1 MRSKALD
8 RVAEQVVRTGA
19 APGAAVAQARRS
31 GDAWLI
37 SSGIA
42 GTAERAP
49 GQPIFDLA
57 SVTKSFVAVTAAR
70 LAASSG
76 PALDAALGSLLP
88 ELDDTPSAE
97 ASLLLL
103 LSHRAGLDAHRSL
116 FAPLVAGRPFSRGRA
131 LREAAMARRPD
142 ARGAPPAEGFAPLYS
157 DLGYVLAGAALERAT
172 GLPLDEL
179 IERELVTPLALE
191 VHSARRWLAEDPN
204 FLARVLPTE
213 TMAFRGGSIRGAVH
227 DENAWALAGH
237 GLAGQAGL
245 FGAAEAV
252 ARFGTALLDALAG
265 RAHGVLTQAAL
276 APLVAERPG
285 GSLRA
290 GFDGKSGPASAA
302 GTLASAATFGHLGF
316 TGTSLWCDPRAERV
330 SVLLSNRVSP
340 SRENLRIR
348 AIRPVVHDAL
358 FGWEGGLV

>member
-1 MRSKALD
+1 MRSTELD
-8 RVAEQVVRTGA
+8 RVAEMVVTSGA
-19 APGAAVAQARRS
+19 APGAAVASARRT
-31 GDAWLI
+31 GEGWVI

-42 GTAERAP
+42 GTAASVPREP
-49 GQPIFDLA
+49 VFDLA
-57 SVTKSFVAVTAAR
+57 SVTKSFVATTAAR
-70 LAASSG
+70 LAARGG
-76 PALDAALGSLLP
+76 PTLDATLGSLLP
-88 ELDDTPSAE
+88 ELFDTPTGD

-103 LSHRAGLDAHRSL
+103 LSHRAGLDAHRAL
-116 FAPLVAGRPFSRGRA
+116 FAPLVARRPFARERA
-131 LREAAMARRPD
+131 LYEAAMARRPD
-142 ARGAPPAEGFAPLYS
+142 APGTPPAQGFAPLYS

-172 GLPLDEL
+172 GLELDEL
-179 IERELVTPLALE
+179 VGREVATPLGLD
-191 VHSARRWLAEDPN
+191 VHSARRWLAASPD
-204 FLARVLPTE
+204 FLERVLPTE

-245 FGAAEAV
+245 FGTAEAV
-252 ARFGTALLDALAG
+252 VRFGTALLDALAG
-265 RAHGVLTQAAL
+265 RAGSLMTRAEL

-302 GTLASAATFGHLGF
+302 GALASAATFGHLGF
-316 TGTSLWCDPRAERV
+316 TGTSLWCDPEAERV

-358 FGWEGGLV
+358 FGWQGGLV

>member
-1 MRSKALD
+1 MRSTELD
-8 RVAEQVVRTGA
+8 RIAEIVVTSGA
-19 APGAAVAQARRS
+19 APGAAVASARRE
-31 GDAWLI
+31 GDRWLI

-42 GTAERAP
+42 GAASGVP
-49 GQPIFDLA
+49 HDPVFDLA
-57 SVTKSFVAVTAAR
+57 SVTKSFVATTAAR
-70 LAASSG
+70 LSSRGG
-76 PALDAALGSLLP
+76 PTLEATLGSLVP
-88 ELDDTPSAE
+88 ELGDTPSGE
-97 ASLLLL
+97 VSLLLL

-116 FAPLVAGRPFSRGRA
+116 FAPLVAGRTFSRARA

-142 ARGAPPAEGFAPLYS
+142 ARGTPPAQGFPPLYS

-179 IERELVTPLALE
+179 VERELVTPLGLD
-191 VHSARRWLAEDPN
+191 VHSARRWFVESPD

-245 FGAAEAV
+245 FGTADAV
-252 ARFGTALLDALAG
+252 VRFGAALLDALAG
-265 RAHGVLTQAAL
+265 RAGSLLSPAELT
-276 APLVAERPG
+276 PLVAERPG

-302 GTLASAATFGHLGF
+302 GALASTGTFGHLGF
-316 TGTSLWCDPRAERV
+316 TGTSLWCDPQAERV
-330 SVLLSNRVSP
+330 TVLLSNRVSP

-348 AIRPVVHDAL
+348 AIRPMVHDAL
-358 FGWEGGLV
+358 FGWQGGLV